1 MLNQVKI
8 PGVLII
14 ILFNYVSWTGC
25 DKSTADNTVPAPQP
39 DTTKGADV
47 VSVLVSGGNNGFFN
61 FAIGIFSPD
70 IDCSQYANWW
80 EVVSEDGALIAR
92 RILSHSHVPPAFSQ
106 PFIRN
111 TNVTIDSTTVVWI
124 RGHMNNTGYKNGKAF
139 KGSITTG
146 FLETEIPDDFAL
158 DLDNEVPD
166 CAF

>member
-8 PGVLII
+8 PGILII
-14 ILFNYVSWTGC
+14 ILFSYVSWTGC
-25 DKSTADNTVPAPQP
+25 DKSSVENTDPVPQP

-47 VSVLVSGGNNGFFN
+47 VSVTVSGGNNGVFN
-61 FAIGIFSPD
+61 FAVGIFSPD
-70 IDCSQYANWW
+70 FDCSQYANWW
-80 EVVSEDGALIAR
+80 EVVSEDGTLIAR
-92 RILSHSHVPPAFSQ
+92 RILGHSHVPPVFPQ

-111 TNVTIDSTTVVWI
+111 TNVTIDTTTVVWI

-139 KGSITTG
+139 RGSIASG
-146 FLETEIPDDFAL
+146 FVEMSIPVDFAL

>member
-1 MLNQVKI
+1 MLNQIKI
-8 PGVLII
+8 PAILVI
-14 ILFNYVSWTGC
+14 ILFSYVSWTGC
-25 DKSTADNTVPAPQP
+25 DKSTIDNTDPLPQP

-47 VSVLVSGGNNGFFN
+47 VSVTASGGNNGVFN
-61 FAIGIFSPD
+61 FAVGIFSPD

-80 EVVSEDGALIAR
+80 EVVSEDGTLIAR
-92 RILSHSHVPPAFSQ
+92 RILAHSHVSPDFSQ

-111 TNVTIDSTTVVWI
+111 TNVTVDSTTVVWI

-139 KGSITTG
+139 KGSIASG
-146 FLETEIPDDFAL
+146 FVETAIPADFAL